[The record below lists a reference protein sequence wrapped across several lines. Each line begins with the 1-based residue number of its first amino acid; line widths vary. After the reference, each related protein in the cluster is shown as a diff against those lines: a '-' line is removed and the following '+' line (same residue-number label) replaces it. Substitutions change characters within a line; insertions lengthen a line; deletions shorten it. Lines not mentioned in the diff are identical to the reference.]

1 MWLWQ
6 QLLMMSGVKARNDQ
20 WKIKV
25 KETNKC
31 LKNFCSGLNIRFV
44 NHSNVNIRNI
54 IMLEIMFSH
63 VGNLI
68 LNRNGGNLI
77 LLLVKWKK
85 ALLRD
90 KSKTNAI
97 RKKMKFL
104 RLCLLFL
111 VIEWLLLSFSKAQ
124 SSHLIGLVRYIK
136 TFSYSVTSHNFSKAK
151 SKRVFV

>member
-6 QLLMMSGVKARNDQ
+6 QLLVMSGVKARNDQ

-25 KETNKC
+25 EETNKC
-31 LKNFCSGLNIRFV
+31 LKNLCSGLNIRFI
-44 NHSNVNIRNI
+44 NHSNVNVRNL
-54 IMLEIMFSH
+54 IMLEIMLSH

-68 LNRNGGNLI
+68 LNRNGGSLI
-77 LLLVKWKK
+77 LLLVKRKK

-90 KSKTNAI
+90 KSKSNAI

-111 VIEWLLLSFSKAQ
+111 VIEWLLLSFSKPQ
-124 SSHLIGLVRYIK
+124 SFHLIGLVRYIK
-136 TFSYSVTSHNFSKAK
+136 AFSYSVTSHNFSKAK
-151 SKRVFV
+151 SKWVFV

>member
-1 MWLWQ
+1 
-6 QLLMMSGVKARNDQ
+6 MMSGVKARNDQ

-31 LKNFCSGLNIRFV
+31 LKNFCSDLNIRFV

-111 VIEWLLLSFSKAQ
+111 VIE
-124 SSHLIGLVRYIK
+124 
-136 TFSYSVTSHNFSKAK
+136 
-151 SKRVFV
+151 

>member
-1 MWLWQ
+1 MWQ
-6 QLLMMSGVKARNDQ
+6 QLLVMSGVKARNDQ

-31 LKNFCSGLNIRFV
+31 LQNLCSGLNIGFV
-44 NHSNVNIRNI
+44 NHSNVNVRNLI
-54 IMLEIMFSH
+54 ILEIMFSH

-68 LNRNGGNLI
+68 LNRNGCSLI
-77 LLLVKWKK
+77 LLPVKWKK
-85 ALLRD
+85 TLLRD
-90 KSKTNAI
+90 KSKTNVI

-124 SSHLIGLVRYIK
+124 SFHLIGLVRYIK
-136 TFSYSVTSHNFSKAK
+136 AFSYSVTSHNFSKAK